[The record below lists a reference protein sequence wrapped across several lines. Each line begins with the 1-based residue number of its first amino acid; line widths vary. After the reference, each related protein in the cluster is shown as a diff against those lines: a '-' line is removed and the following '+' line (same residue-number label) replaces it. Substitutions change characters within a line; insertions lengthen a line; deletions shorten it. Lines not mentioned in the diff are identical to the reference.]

1 MKNWLLIA
9 LLLIGCISY
18 SVFAQPGGPPPRPG
32 QGGGMQPYPGQ
43 GQEPGFNPDFQDR
56 GSQPFQGQMPPPR
69 PVMQCNSNGVFI
81 LQGDI
86 LMKLDP
92 KTLNKKG
99 EAQILGKQRGKMNDR
114 GPERDMAPMGPQGP
128 AEMILSGTNLL
139 LVAGDRFIRI
149 DTASFKKQAECE
161 LPSMIRPDNP
171 PREER
176 GGQEPMRDDQ
186 MGNRQREPMQDDQM
200 GMMQREPMPMMSPMP
215 ELKLVGNTL
224 YILRGQQ
231 IIAVNI
237 DSGKVIADSN
247 IMPQRRAMKE
257 NRPPE

>member
-1 MKNWLLIA
+1 
-9 LLLIGCISY
+9 
-18 SVFAQPGGPPPRPG
+18 
-32 QGGGMQPYPGQ
+32 
-43 GQEPGFNPDFQDR
+43 
-56 GSQPFQGQMPPPR
+56 MPPPR

-86 LMKLDP
+86 LIKLDP

-99 EAQILGKQRGKMNDR
+99 EAQILAKQQGKMDDK
-114 GPERDMAPMGPQGP
+114 GPERDIAPMGPQGP
-128 AEMILSGTNLL
+128 AEMILSGSNLL

-161 LPSMIRPDNP
+161 LPSMFNPDNP
-171 PREER
+171 PREGM

-186 MGNRQREPMQDDQM
+186 MGNRQREPMRDDQM
-200 GMMQREPMPMMSPMP
+200 GDKGREPMRDDRMDMMQMPQMPMMSPMP
-215 ELKLVGNTL
+215 ELKLVGNIL

-247 IMPQRRAMKE
+247 IMPQRHAMME